1 MAFTIARTLK
11 DIVSPLAIG
20 AVVLLTQNIAAAIK
34 WVILYNKLEKVANI
48 KNSGDPFKAFA
59 TLQAFLAT
67 ILNPLYNA
75 TSAIL
80 STLFDGSAVSTYR
93 LQTIISDGLIL
104 STQNPSAT
112 DSVAN
117 IKAMMYGFLIPVAW
131 ATSNQNLCPFVLD
144 YGQDYGA
151 GCPEHTYFDNWA
163 SVKTC
168 YNGRTYFLLN
178 ANGWSYDGS
187 SVLGLLPG
195 TGDLIAG
202 SYGITLD
209 NIIHG

>member
-1 MAFTIARTLK
+1 L
-11 DIVSPLAIG
+11 
-20 AVVLLTQNIAAAIK
+20 QNTT
-34 WVILYNKLEKVANI
+34 
-48 KNSGDPFKAFA
+48 SA
-59 TLQAFLAT
+59 TLE
-67 ILNPLYNA
+67 
-75 TSAIL
+75 
-80 STLFDGSAVSTYR
+80 TLFDGSAISTYR

-104 STQNPSAT
+104 SKQNPSAT

-117 IKAMMYGFLIPVAW
+117 IKAMMYGFLTPVAW

-144 YGQDYGA
+144 YGQDYGP

-187 SVLGLLPG
+187 SVLGFLPG
-195 TGDLIAG
+195 SGDLIAG

>member
-1 MAFTIARTLK
+1 MENFL
-11 DIVSPLAIG
+11 G
-20 AVVLLTQNIAAAIK
+20 A
-34 WVILYNKLEKVANI
+34 
-48 KNSGDPFKAFA
+48 
-59 TLQAFLAT
+59 
-67 ILNPLYNA
+67 ILNPLIKANER
-75 TSAIL
+75 IL
-80 STLFDGSAVSTYR
+80 STLFDGSATSIYQ

-104 STQNPSAT
+104 SKQNPNAP

-117 IKAMMYGFLIPVAW
+117 LKAIMYGYITPVAW
-131 ATSNQNLCPFVLD
+131 NTSNEYLCPFVLD

-151 GCPEHTYFDNWA
+151 GCPQVTYFDIWA

-178 ANGWSYDGS
+178 ANGNSDDGS

-195 TGDLIAG
+195 TGDLLANT
-202 SYGITLD
+202 YGITLD